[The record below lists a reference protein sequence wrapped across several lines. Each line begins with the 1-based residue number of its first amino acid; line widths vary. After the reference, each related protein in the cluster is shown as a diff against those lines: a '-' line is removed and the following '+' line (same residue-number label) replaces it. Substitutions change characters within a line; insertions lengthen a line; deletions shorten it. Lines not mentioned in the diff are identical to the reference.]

1 MRRQA
6 GRGQVWRLV
15 FVLPAFA
22 VFAVFVLWPLT
33 QTVRYSMYDWDGIAV
48 ARPVGLRNYVL
59 TLTDP
64 AIRDAL
70 GHSLVFVLFYALL
83 PAAIGMVIAGIFARI
98 KVHGMTVFRALLF
111 VPQVLATVVVAV
123 SWRWIY
129 ADDGPLNKILELVG
143 LGGIA
148 RAWLGDFTTALPAVG
163 LVGTWIMYGL
173 CMVLFI
179 AGVQKIPRE
188 LFEAARIDGAGP
200 VREFFAVT
208 VPQLRGELMV
218 ALVFTTTFALRNFD
232 IVWNTTSGGPGDTTK
247 VASVFIYQDAFVTR
261 DIGSASAV
269 GVLLTVLIL
278 IVTGGI
284 MLAFKE
290 RNAS

>member
-6 GRGQVWRLV
+6 WRLGFIV
-15 FVLPAFA
+15 PALA
-22 VFAVFVLWPLT
+22 VYAVFVLWPLT
-33 QTVRYSMYDWDGIAV
+33 QTVRYSMYDWDGITPAT
-48 ARPVGLRNYVL
+48 PVGLGNYADA
-59 TLTDP
+59 LTDP
-64 AIRDAL
+64 AIREAL
-70 GHSLVFVLFYALL
+70 GHSLVFVLFYAVL

-98 KVHGMTVFRALLF
+98 RVHGMTFFRAVLF

-129 ADDGPLNKILELVG
+129 AEDGPLNGLLRLVG
-143 LGGIA
+143 LGGLA

-200 VREFFAVT
+200 VREFVTVT

-232 IVWNTTSGGPGDTTK
+232 IVWNTTSGGPGDATK
-247 VASVFIYQDAFVTR
+247 VASVFIYQDAFVAHA
-261 DIGSASAV
+261 IGSASAV

-278 IVTGGI
+278 LVTGAI
-284 MLAFKE
+284 LLAFRD